1 MTSYLHTIDHME
13 ACRSRPLQRVTSLR
27 RRVQANASVDRVRR
41 VEEVESIVQ
50 GVTAAWG
57 GACNAPLPRY

>member
-1 MTSYLHTIDHME
+1 MQ

-27 RRVQANASVDRVRR
+27 RRVQANTSVDRVRR